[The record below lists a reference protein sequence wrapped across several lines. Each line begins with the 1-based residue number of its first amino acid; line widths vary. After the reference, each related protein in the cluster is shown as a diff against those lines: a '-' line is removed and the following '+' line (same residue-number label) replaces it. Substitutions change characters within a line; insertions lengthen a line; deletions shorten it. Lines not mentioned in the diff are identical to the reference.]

1 MHPKK
6 GMIHQV
12 TNAQRGWGRVRH
24 IALRCN
30 ARGQIRMSIKKL
42 FPILL
47 LGLAVLTGVD
57 GAAIAAVGQPEPWQL
72 GLQDPV
78 SPVAVEGQKFFNL
91 LTWLMTII
99 TVIVLA
105 LLLYVLFRF
114 SAKRNPVP
122 SKTTHHTLLEV
133 VWTVVPV
140 LILLVIAIPSFRLL
154 YFADRVEDADLTLK
168 IIGKQWYWT
177 YEYPDNGNFTFDSLM
192 IDQETAV
199 AEGLN
204 RLLDV
209 DNPVVLPVDQNIRLI
224 MTSDDVIHNWAMPSL
239 FIKLDAVPGRLN
251 ETWTR
256 IPGEYAGT
264 TFYGQCS
271 ELCGVNHAY
280 MPIAV
285 KAVTMEEYEA
295 WVAKAQEEFASAD
308 LPSAVSVASAE

>member
-1 MHPKK
+1 
-6 GMIHQV
+6 
-12 TNAQRGWGRVRH
+12 
-24 IALRCN
+24 
-30 ARGQIRMSIKKL
+30 MSIKKL

-47 LGLAVLTGVD
+47 LGLAVITGFD
-57 GAAIAAVGQPEPWQL
+57 GAALAAVGQPEPWQL

-91 LTWLMTII
+91 VTWLMVII

-105 LLLYVLFRF
+105 LLLFVLYRF

-192 IDQETAV
+192 IDQETAI
-199 AEGLN
+199 AEGKN

-295 WVAKAQEEFASAD
+295 WVAEAQEQFASAD

>member
-1 MHPKK
+1 
-6 GMIHQV
+6 
-12 TNAQRGWGRVRH
+12 
-24 IALRCN
+24 
-30 ARGQIRMSIKKL
+30 MSIKKL

-47 LGLAVLTGVD
+47 LGLAVLTGLD
-57 GAAIAAVGQPEPWQL
+57 SAAIAAVGQPEPWQL

-91 LTWLMTII
+91 LIWLMTII
-99 TVIVLA
+99 TVIVLF

-192 IDQETAV
+192 IDQETAI
-199 AEGLN
+199 AEGKK

-256 IPGEYAGT
+256 IPAEYAGT

-295 WVAKAQEEFASAD
+295 WVAKAQEQFASAD

>member
-1 MHPKK
+1 
-6 GMIHQV
+6 
-12 TNAQRGWGRVRH
+12 
-24 IALRCN
+24 
-30 ARGQIRMSIKKL
+30 MSIKKL
-42 FPILL
+42 FPIFL
-47 LGLAVLTGVD
+47 LGLAVITGFD
-57 GAAIAAVGQPEPWQL
+57 GAALAAVGQPEPWQL

-91 LTWLMTII
+91 VTWLMVVI
-99 TVIVLA
+99 TVIVLF

-295 WVAKAQEEFASAD
+295 WVAKAQEQFASAD
-308 LPSAVSVASAE
+308 LPSSVSVASAE

>member
-1 MHPKK
+1 
-6 GMIHQV
+6 
-12 TNAQRGWGRVRH
+12 
-24 IALRCN
+24 
-30 ARGQIRMSIKKL
+30 MSIKKL
-42 FPILL
+42 FPIFL
-47 LGLAVLTGVD
+47 LGLAVLVGFD
-57 GAAIAAVGQPEPWQL
+57 SSALAVGQPEPWQL
-72 GLQDPV
+72 GLQEPV
-78 SPVAVEGQKFFNL
+78 WPVAVEGHEFFIL

-99 TVIVLA
+99 TVIVLL

-192 IDQETAV
+192 IDEETAV
-199 AEGLN
+199 AEGKN

-256 IPGEYAGT
+256 IPAEYAGT

-280 MPIAV
+280 MPIAA

-295 WVAKAQEEFASAD
+295 WVAKAQEQFASAD
-308 LPSAVSVASAE
+308 LPSSVSVASAE

>member
-1 MHPKK
+1 
-6 GMIHQV
+6 
-12 TNAQRGWGRVRH
+12 
-24 IALRCN
+24 
-30 ARGQIRMSIKKL
+30 MSIKKL
-42 FPILL
+42 FPIFL
-47 LGLAVLTGVD
+47 LGLAVLVGFD
-57 GAAIAAVGQPEPWQL
+57 SSALAVGQPEPWQL
-72 GLQDPV
+72 GLQEPV
-78 SPVAVEGQKFFNL
+78 SPVAVEGHEFFIL

-99 TVIVLA
+99 TVIVLL

-192 IDQETAV
+192 IDEDTAV
-199 AEGLN
+199 AEGKN

-256 IPGEYAGT
+256 IPAEYAGT

-285 KAVTMEEYEA
+285 KAVTMAEYEA
-295 WVAKAQEEFASAD
+295 WVAQAQEQFASAD
-308 LPSAVSVASAE
+308 LPSSVSVASAE

>member
-1 MHPKK
+1 
-6 GMIHQV
+6 
-12 TNAQRGWGRVRH
+12 
-24 IALRCN
+24 
-30 ARGQIRMSIKKL
+30 MSIKKL

-47 LGLAVLTGVD
+47 LGLAVLTGFD
-57 GAAIAAVGQPEPWQL
+57 GAALAAVGQPEPWQL

-91 LTWLMTII
+91 VTWLMVII

-105 LLLYVLFRF
+105 LLLFVLYRF

-192 IDQETAV
+192 IDQETAI
-199 AEGLN
+199 AEGKK
-204 RLLDV
+204 RHLDV

-256 IPGEYAGT
+256 IPAEYAGT

-295 WVAKAQEEFASAD
+295 WVAEAQEQFASAD

>member
-1 MHPKK
+1 
-6 GMIHQV
+6 
-12 TNAQRGWGRVRH
+12 
-24 IALRCN
+24 
-30 ARGQIRMSIKKL
+30 MSIKKL

-256 IPGEYAGT
+256 IPAEYAGT

-295 WVAKAQEEFASAD
+295 WVAEAQEQFASAD

>member
-1 MHPKK
+1 
-6 GMIHQV
+6 
-12 TNAQRGWGRVRH
+12 
-24 IALRCN
+24 
-30 ARGQIRMSIKKL
+30 MSIKKL

-47 LGLAVLTGVD
+47 LGLAVITGLD
-57 GAAIAAVGQPEPWQL
+57 SAAVAAVGQAEPWQL

-78 SPVAVEGQKFFNL
+78 SPVAVEGHNFFVL
-91 LTWLMTII
+91 VTWLMTII
-99 TVIVLA
+99 TVIVLL
-105 LLLYVLFRF
+105 LLLYVLYRF

-133 VWTVVPV
+133 VWTVAPV
-140 LILLVIAIPSFRLL
+140 LVLLVIAIPSFRLL

-192 IDQETAV
+192 IDEETAV
-199 AEGLN
+199 AEGKK

-209 DNPVVLPVDQNIRLI
+209 DNPVVLPVDANIRLI

-295 WVAKAQEEFASAD
+295 WVAKAQEQFASVD
-308 LPSAVSVASAE
+308 LPSSVSVASAE

>member
-1 MHPKK
+1 
-6 GMIHQV
+6 
-12 TNAQRGWGRVRH
+12 
-24 IALRCN
+24 
-30 ARGQIRMSIKKL
+30 MSIKKL

-47 LGLAVLTGVD
+47 LGLAVLTGFD
-57 GAAIAAVGQPEPWQL
+57 GAALAAVGQPEPWQL

-91 LTWLMTII
+91 VTWLMVII

-105 LLLYVLFRF
+105 LLLFVLYRF

-192 IDQETAV
+192 IDEETAV
-199 AEGLN
+199 AEGMN

>member
-1 MHPKK
+1 
-6 GMIHQV
+6 
-12 TNAQRGWGRVRH
+12 
-24 IALRCN
+24 
-30 ARGQIRMSIKKL
+30 MSIKKL
-42 FPILL
+42 FPIFL
-47 LGLAVLTGVD
+47 LGLAVITGFD
-57 GAAIAAVGQPEPWQL
+57 GAALAAVGQPEPWQL

-192 IDQETAV
+192 IDEETAV

-209 DNPVVLPVDQNIRLI
+209 DNPVVLPVDANIRLI

-295 WVAKAQEEFASAD
+295 WVAKAQEQFASAD
-308 LPSAVSVASAE
+308 LPSSVSVASAE

>member
-1 MHPKK
+1 
-6 GMIHQV
+6 
-12 TNAQRGWGRVRH
+12 
-24 IALRCN
+24 
-30 ARGQIRMSIKKL
+30 MSIKKL

-47 LGLAVLTGVD
+47 LGLAVLTGLD
-57 GAAIAAVGQPEPWQL
+57 SAAIAAVGQPEPWQL

-256 IPGEYAGT
+256 IPAEYAGT

-295 WVAKAQEEFASAD
+295 WVAEAQEQFASAD

>member
-1 MHPKK
+1 
-6 GMIHQV
+6 
-12 TNAQRGWGRVRH
+12 
-24 IALRCN
+24 
-30 ARGQIRMSIKKL
+30 MSIKKL

-47 LGLAVLTGVD
+47 LGLAVITGLD
-57 GAAIAAVGQPEPWQL
+57 SAAVAAVGQAEPWQL

-78 SPVAVEGQKFFNL
+78 SPVAVEGHNFFVL
-91 LTWLMTII
+91 VTWLMTII
-99 TVIVLA
+99 TVIVLV
-105 LLLYVLFRF
+105 LLLYVLYRF

-140 LILLVIAIPSFRLL
+140 LILLIIAIPSFRLL

-192 IDQETAV
+192 IDEETAV
-199 AEGLN
+199 AEGKK

-256 IPGEYAGT
+256 IPAEYAGT

-295 WVAKAQEEFASAD
+295 WVAKAQEQFASVD
-308 LPSAVSVASAE
+308 LPSSVSVASAE

>member
-1 MHPKK
+1 
-6 GMIHQV
+6 
-12 TNAQRGWGRVRH
+12 
-24 IALRCN
+24 
-30 ARGQIRMSIKKL
+30 MSIKKL

-47 LGLAVLTGVD
+47 LGLAVLTGLD
-57 GAAIAAVGQPEPWQL
+57 GSAVAAVGQAEPWQL

-78 SPVAVEGQKFFNL
+78 SPVAVEGHDFFIL

-99 TVIVLA
+99 TVVVLV
-105 LLLYVLFRF
+105 LLLYVLYRF

-192 IDQETAV
+192 IDEETAV
-199 AEGLN
+199 AEGKM

-209 DNPVVLPVDQNIRLI
+209 DNPVVLPVDANIRLI

-256 IPGEYAGT
+256 IPAEYAGT

-295 WVAKAQEEFASAD
+295 WVTKAQEQFASAD
-308 LPSAVSVASAE
+308 LPSSVSVASAE

>member
-1 MHPKK
+1 
-6 GMIHQV
+6 
-12 TNAQRGWGRVRH
+12 
-24 IALRCN
+24 
-30 ARGQIRMSIKKL
+30 MSIKKL
-42 FPILL
+42 FPIIL
-47 LGLAVLTGVD
+47 LGLAVITGLD
-57 GAAIAAVGQPEPWQL
+57 SAAIAAVGQAEPWQL

-78 SPVAVEGQKFFNL
+78 SPVAVEGHNFFVL
-91 LTWLMTII
+91 VTWLMTII
-99 TVIVLA
+99 TVIVLL
-105 LLLYVLFRF
+105 LLLYVLYRF

-133 VWTVVPV
+133 VWTVAPV
-140 LILLVIAIPSFRLL
+140 LVLLVIAIPSFRLL

-192 IDQETAV
+192 IDEETAV
-199 AEGLN
+199 AEGKM

-209 DNPVVLPVDQNIRLI
+209 DNPVVLPVDANIRLI

-256 IPGEYAGT
+256 IPAEYAGT

-295 WVAKAQEEFASAD
+295 WVAKAQEQFASVD
-308 LPSAVSVASAE
+308 LPSSVSVASAE

>member
-1 MHPKK
+1 
-6 GMIHQV
+6 
-12 TNAQRGWGRVRH
+12 
-24 IALRCN
+24 
-30 ARGQIRMSIKKL
+30 MSIKKL
-42 FPILL
+42 FPIFL
-47 LGLAVLTGVD
+47 LGLAVITGFD
-57 GAAIAAVGQPEPWQL
+57 GAALAAVGQPEPWQL

-99 TVIVLA
+99 TVVVLA

-192 IDQETAV
+192 IDEETAV

-209 DNPVVLPVDQNIRLI
+209 DNPVVLPVDANIRLI

-295 WVAKAQEEFASAD
+295 WVAKAQEQFASAD
-308 LPSAVSVASAE
+308 LPSSVSVASAE

>member
-1 MHPKK
+1 
-6 GMIHQV
+6 
-12 TNAQRGWGRVRH
+12 
-24 IALRCN
+24 
-30 ARGQIRMSIKKL
+30 MSIKKL
-42 FPILL
+42 FPIFL
-47 LGLAVLTGVD
+47 LGLAVLVGFD
-57 GAAIAAVGQPEPWQL
+57 SSALAVGQPEPWQL
-72 GLQDPV
+72 GLQEPV
-78 SPVAVEGQKFFNL
+78 SPVAVEGHEFFIL

-99 TVIVLA
+99 TEIVLL

-192 IDQETAV
+192 IDEETAV
-199 AEGLN
+199 AEGKN

-256 IPGEYAGT
+256 IPAEYAGT

-295 WVAKAQEEFASAD
+295 WVAKAQEQFASAD
-308 LPSAVSVASAE
+308 LPSSVSVASAE

>member
-1 MHPKK
+1 MTCLKS
-6 GMIHQV
+6 
-12 TNAQRGWGRVRH
+12 A
-24 IALRCN
+24 
-30 ARGQIRMSIKKL
+30 
-42 FPILL
+42 
-47 LGLAVLTGVD
+47 
-57 GAAIAAVGQPEPWQL
+57 PWQL
-72 GLQDPV
+72 GLQEPV
-78 SPVAVEGQKFFNL
+78 SPVAVEGHEFFIL

-99 TVIVLA
+99 TVIVLL

-192 IDQETAV
+192 IDEETAV
-199 AEGLN
+199 AEGKN

-256 IPGEYAGT
+256 IPAEYAGT

-295 WVAKAQEEFASAD
+295 WVAKAQEQFASAD
-308 LPSAVSVASAE
+308 LPSSVSVASAE

>member
-1 MHPKK
+1 
-6 GMIHQV
+6 
-12 TNAQRGWGRVRH
+12 
-24 IALRCN
+24 
-30 ARGQIRMSIKKL
+30 MSIKKL
-42 FPILL
+42 FPIFL
-47 LGLAVLTGVD
+47 LGLAVLVGFD
-57 GAAIAAVGQPEPWQL
+57 SSALAVGQPEPWQL
-72 GLQDPV
+72 GLQEPV
-78 SPVAVEGQKFFNL
+78 SPVAVEGHEFFIL

-99 TVIVLA
+99 TVIVLL

-192 IDQETAV
+192 IDEETAV
-199 AEGLN
+199 AEGKN

-256 IPGEYAGT
+256 IPAEYAGT

-295 WVAKAQEEFASAD
+295 WVAKAQEQFASAD
-308 LPSAVSVASAE
+308 LPSSVSVASAE

>member
-1 MHPKK
+1 
-6 GMIHQV
+6 
-12 TNAQRGWGRVRH
+12 
-24 IALRCN
+24 
-30 ARGQIRMSIKKL
+30 MSIKKL

-47 LGLAVLTGVD
+47 LGLAVITGLD
-57 GAAIAAVGQPEPWQL
+57 SAAVAAVGQAEPWQL

-78 SPVAVEGQKFFNL
+78 SPVAVEGHNFFVL
-91 LTWLMTII
+91 VTWLMTII
-99 TVIVLA
+99 TVIVLL
-105 LLLYVLFRF
+105 LLLYVLYRF

-133 VWTVVPV
+133 VWTVAPV
-140 LILLVIAIPSFRLL
+140 LVLLVIAIPSFRLL

-192 IDQETAV
+192 IDEETAV
-199 AEGLN
+199 AEGKM

-209 DNPVVLPVDQNIRLI
+209 DNPVVLPVDANIRLI

-256 IPGEYAGT
+256 IPAEYAGT

-295 WVAKAQEEFASAD
+295 WVAKAQEQFASVD
-308 LPSAVSVASAE
+308 LPSSVSVASAE

>member
-1 MHPKK
+1 
-6 GMIHQV
+6 
-12 TNAQRGWGRVRH
+12 
-24 IALRCN
+24 
-30 ARGQIRMSIKKL
+30 MSIKKL

-47 LGLAVLTGVD
+47 LGLAVLTGLD
-57 GAAIAAVGQPEPWQL
+57 SAAIAAVGQPEPWQL

-295 WVAKAQEEFASAD
+295 WVAKAQEQFASAD

>member
-1 MHPKK
+1 
-6 GMIHQV
+6 
-12 TNAQRGWGRVRH
+12 
-24 IALRCN
+24 
-30 ARGQIRMSIKKL
+30 
-42 FPILL
+42 
-47 LGLAVLTGVD
+47 
-57 GAAIAAVGQPEPWQL
+57 
-72 GLQDPV
+72 
-78 SPVAVEGQKFFNL
+78 
-91 LTWLMTII
+91 
-99 TVIVLA
+99 
-105 LLLYVLFRF
+105 
-114 SAKRNPVP
+114 
-122 SKTTHHTLLEV
+122 
-133 VWTVVPV
+133 
-140 LILLVIAIPSFRLL
+140 LL

-192 IDQETAV
+192 IDEETAV
-199 AEGLN
+199 AEGKK

-280 MPIAV
+280 MPIVV

-295 WVAKAQEEFASAD
+295 WVAKAQEQFASVD
-308 LPSAVSVASAE
+308 LPSSVSVASAE

>member
-1 MHPKK
+1 
-6 GMIHQV
+6 
-12 TNAQRGWGRVRH
+12 
-24 IALRCN
+24 
-30 ARGQIRMSIKKL
+30 MSIKKL

-47 LGLAVLTGVD
+47 LGLAVLTGFD
-57 GAAIAAVGQPEPWQL
+57 GAALAAVGQPEPWQL

-91 LTWLMTII
+91 VTWLMVII

-105 LLLYVLFRF
+105 LLLFVLYRF

-177 YEYPDNGNFTFDSLM
+177 YEYPDSGNFTFDSLM
-192 IDQETAV
+192 IDEETAV
-199 AEGLN
+199 AEGKM

-256 IPGEYAGT
+256 IPAEYAGT

-295 WVAKAQEEFASAD
+295 WVAEAQEQFASAD

>member
-1 MHPKK
+1 
-6 GMIHQV
+6 
-12 TNAQRGWGRVRH
+12 
-24 IALRCN
+24 
-30 ARGQIRMSIKKL
+30 MSIKKL
-42 FPILL
+42 FPMFL
-47 LGLAVLTGVD
+47 LGLAVIVGF
-57 GAAIAAVGQPEPWQL
+57 GNAALAAVGQPEPWQL

-91 LTWLMTII
+91 VTWLMTII
-99 TVIVLA
+99 TVFVA
-105 LLLYVLFRF
+105 GLLGYVLFRF
-114 SAKRNPVP
+114 SRKRNPVP

-154 YFADRVEDADLTLK
+154 YYADRVEDADLTLK

-192 IDQETAV
+192 IDEETAV

-264 TFYGQCS
+264 TLYGQCS

-295 WVAKAQEEFASAD
+295 WVAEAQEQFASAD

>member
-1 MHPKK
+1 
-6 GMIHQV
+6 
-12 TNAQRGWGRVRH
+12 
-24 IALRCN
+24 
-30 ARGQIRMSIKKL
+30 MSIKKL
-42 FPILL
+42 FPMLL
-47 LGLAVLTGVD
+47 LGLAVIIGFESVAHAT
-57 GAAIAAVGQPEPWQL
+57 VGQPVPWQL
-72 GLQDPV
+72 GLQEPV

-91 LTWLMTII
+91 LIWLMTII
-99 TVIVLA
+99 TVIVLF

-209 DNPVVLPVDQNIRLI
+209 DNPVVLPVDKNIRLI

-295 WVAKAQEEFASAD
+295 WVAEAQEQFASAD

>member
-1 MHPKK
+1 
-6 GMIHQV
+6 
-12 TNAQRGWGRVRH
+12 
-24 IALRCN
+24 
-30 ARGQIRMSIKKL
+30 MSIKML
-42 FPILL
+42 FPIIM
-47 LGLAVLTGVD
+47 LGLAVLTGLN
-57 GAAIAAVGQPEPWQL
+57 GAALANVGQPAPWQL
-72 GLQDPV
+72 GLQAPV
-78 SPVAVEGQKFFNL
+78 SPVAVQGHEFFIL
-91 LTWLMTII
+91 ITWLMVII
-99 TVIVLA
+99 TVIVLL

-114 SAKRNPVP
+114 SRKRNPVP

-154 YFADRVEDADLTLK
+154 YFADRVEDADMTLK

-192 IDQETAV
+192 IDEETAV
-199 AEGLN
+199 AEGKL

-209 DNPVVLPVDQNIRLI
+209 DNPVVLPVDTNIRLI
-224 MTSDDVIHNWAMPSL
+224 MTSDDVIHNWAMPSM

-256 IPGEYAGT
+256 IPGEYAGQ

-271 ELCGVNHAY
+271 ELCGVNHAF

-295 WVAKAQEEFASAD
+295 WVEEAQQKFAAVD
-308 LPSAVSVASAE
+308 MPSVTVASAE

>member
-1 MHPKK
+1 
-6 GMIHQV
+6 
-12 TNAQRGWGRVRH
+12 
-24 IALRCN
+24 
-30 ARGQIRMSIKKL
+30 MSIKKL

-47 LGLAVLTGVD
+47 LGLAVLTGFD
-57 GAAIAAVGQPEPWQL
+57 GAALAAVGQPEPWQL

-91 LTWLMTII
+91 VTWLMVII

-105 LLLYVLFRF
+105 LLLFVLYRF

-256 IPGEYAGT
+256 IPAEYAGT

-295 WVAKAQEEFASAD
+295 WVAEAQEQFASAD

>member
-1 MHPKK
+1 
-6 GMIHQV
+6 
-12 TNAQRGWGRVRH
+12 
-24 IALRCN
+24 
-30 ARGQIRMSIKKL
+30 MSIKKL

-47 LGLAVLTGVD
+47 LGLAVLVGFD
-57 GAAIAAVGQPEPWQL
+57 SAAFAVGQPEPWQL

-78 SPVAVEGQKFFNL
+78 SPVAVEGHDFFIL

-99 TVIVLA
+99 TVVVLL

-192 IDQETAV
+192 IDQETAI
-199 AEGLN
+199 AEGKK

-224 MTSDDVIHNWAMPSL
+224 MTSDDVIHNWAVPSL

-256 IPGEYAGT
+256 IPAEYAGT

-295 WVAKAQEEFASAD
+295 WVAEAQEQFASAD

>member
-1 MHPKK
+1 
-6 GMIHQV
+6 
-12 TNAQRGWGRVRH
+12 
-24 IALRCN
+24 
-30 ARGQIRMSIKKL
+30 
-42 FPILL
+42 
-47 LGLAVLTGVD
+47 
-57 GAAIAAVGQPEPWQL
+57 
-72 GLQDPV
+72 
-78 SPVAVEGQKFFNL
+78 VAVEGQKFFNL

-154 YFADRVEDADLTLK
+154 YFADRVEDADMTLK

-177 YEYPDNGNFTFDSLM
+177 YEYPDHGNFTFDSLM
-192 IDQETAV
+192 IDEETAV
-199 AEGLN
+199 SEGMN

-295 WVAKAQEEFASAD
+295 WVAEAQEEFASAD